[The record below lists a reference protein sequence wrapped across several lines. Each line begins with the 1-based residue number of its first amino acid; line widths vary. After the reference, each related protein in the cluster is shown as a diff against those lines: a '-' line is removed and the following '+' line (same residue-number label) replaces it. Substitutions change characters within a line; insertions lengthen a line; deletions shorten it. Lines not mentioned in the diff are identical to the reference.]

1 MSVSNLFPSV
11 SIQCCH
17 SISLWQPRAISHPLP
32 PFFSPFRHLWK
43 FVTRRKKRSPFAR
56 FVIDELHFV
65 PSIPNGFVMFFFLN
79 LSQELLH
86 EILKFAPAHR
96 TNVWKT
102 SLVQNTWNFF
112 FDWKQKK
119 KKKTKLLKCGYFTH
133 WPSLFNKMPWH
144 GLIDGIESLGVHA
157 GMDLLHL
164 FHQR

>member
-32 PFFSPFRHLWK
+32 PFFSPFRDLWK

-65 PSIPNGFVMFFFLN
+65 PSIPNGFVMFFF
-79 LSQELLH
+79 SQFVPR
-86 EILKFAPAHR
+86 IAA
-96 TNVWKT
+96 
-102 SLVQNTWNFF
+102 WNFEICPSPPHKCLKNFPRAKHMKF
-112 FDWKQKK
+112 FFWLKTKE

-144 GLIDGIESLGVHA
+144 CLIDGIESLGVHA